1 MKVLPV
7 YMFLMFLSYGCGE
20 DTPTAPVPTLDTT
33 AKTETIY
40 RTIKRWDG
48 DNWVET
54 SLKVQVDLTWKYIS
68 HSATLDG
75 RVKITGGYSFDF
87 NNPTNDRIAI
97 LISKFI
103 FKDIDGIPIY
113 EYELPSEIERTLE
126 PKGSLGY
133 PGSFEIILDNL
144 DTSTQIKNLTLWAFF
159 GQEIE

>member
-1 MKVLPV
+1 MPPRGQYLLIKKH
-7 YMFLMFLSYGCGE
+7 MFLMFLSYGCGE
-20 DTPTAPVPTLDTT
+20 DTLDTT
-33 AKTETIY
+33 AKTETEY

-54 SLKVQVDLTWKYIS
+54 SFKVQIDKTWRYIS

-87 NNPTNDRIAI
+87 NNPTNDRINI
-97 LISKFI
+97 MISKFI
-103 FKDIDGIPIY
+103 FEDIDGIPIY

-126 PKGSLGY
+126 PKGYLGY

-144 DTSTQIKNLTLWAFF
+144 DTATQITRLSLWGSFN
-159 GQEIE
+159 EKYL